1 MDTEEK
7 VELLKRKP
15 TDEVVTEEE
24 LEEIVQKDKPSAYIG
39 YAPTGKM
46 HIGHFT
52 TVRKIADFLEA
63 GFEFKILIADI
74 HAELDVEKTPKE
86 LLEAR
91 AEWYTEAM
99 KGMIKAAGADLEN
112 VEIVRGSDYQ
122 HDKEYQKGYMHLM
135 ENATVKR
142 AERASSE
149 VVRYG
154 DSMKASGIL
163 YPFMQIMDCVGLDVD
178 VAYAGTDQRRIYM
191 LGRETLP
198 NIGEEKVTCIFSE
211 LLPGLG
217 GGKMS
222 SSVKGSK
229 VGVTDDPETVKEKIS
244 DAYCPAGELNDNIV
258 LKYVENLLFPLLED
272 RGEEFLI
279 ERPKKYGGDLSYSG
293 YEELKE
299 DFLSEELHPQD
310 LKKALGEKV
319 AEVLKPVRERFESKE
334 NLTERAFPDE

>member
-7 VELLKRKP
+7 LELLKRKP
-15 TDEVVTEEE
+15 VEEVVTEEE
-24 LEEIVQKDKPSAYIG
+24 LREIVQKDEPVGYIG

-52 TVRKIADFLEA
+52 TVRKIADFLKA
-63 GFEFKILIADI
+63 GFKFKILIADI
-74 HAELDVEKTPKE
+74 HAELDVEKTPRE

-91 AEWYTEAM
+91 TEWYTEAI
-99 KGMIKAAGADLEN
+99 KGMIEAAGADLDK

-122 HDKEYQKGYMHLM
+122 HDKEYQRGYMHLM
-135 ENATVKR
+135 ENATVTR

-149 VVRYG
+149 VVRHD

-163 YPFMQIMDCVGLDVD
+163 YPFMQIMDCVALGAD
-178 VAYAGTDQRRIYM
+178 VAYAGVDQRRIYM

-198 NIGEEKVTCIFSE
+198 KIGEEKVTCVFSE

-229 VGVTDDPETVKEKIS
+229 VGVTDDPEAVKEKIE
-244 DAYCPAGELNDNIV
+244 DAYCPAGDLEDNIV
-258 LKYVENLLFPLLED
+258 LQYVENLLFPLLED
-272 RGEEFLI
+272 RDEEFLI
-279 ERPKKYGGDLSYSG
+279 ERPEKYGGDLSYRNYG
-293 YEELKE
+293 ELEE
-299 DFLSEELHPQD
+299 DFLSGELHPQD
-310 LKKALGEKV
+310 LKKALGNKLAKILE
-319 AEVLKPVRERFESKE
+319 PVRKRFEGRD
-334 NLTERAFPDE
+334 LTEKAYS